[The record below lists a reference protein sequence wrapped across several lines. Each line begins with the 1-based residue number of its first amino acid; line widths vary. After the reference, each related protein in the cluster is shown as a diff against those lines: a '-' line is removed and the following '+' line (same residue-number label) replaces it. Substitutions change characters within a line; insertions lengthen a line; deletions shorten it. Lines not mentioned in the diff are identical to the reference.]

1 MLLIIYVICLGL
13 VRGDLLRN
21 YKQHESKIVG
31 GQEAKDGEAPYQVS
45 LQIRKSHL
53 CGGAIIH
60 EKFIVTAAHC
70 LAGQKAE
77 SFKVLVGTNDVKNGG
92 EYYDSDLLLI
102 HCR

>member
-1 MLLIIYVICLGL
+1 MLFIIYVACLAL
-13 VRGDLLRN
+13 VSANLLQDN
-21 YKQHESKIVG
+21 MKPEKIVG
-31 GQEAKDGEAPYQVS
+31 GQESKDGAAPYQAS

-77 SFKVLVGTNDVKNGG
+77 NFQVLVGTNDVRNGG

-102 HCR
+102 HSR